1 MAKPFSL
8 QELEARVRALT
19 RRGLGSASSVIKH
32 GPLTFD
38 ATGRVAYINQQMV
51 ELSARELSLLEVLL
65 QRAGRLVSKDQL
77 VHRDRGVHPP
87 PAQEN
92 RARPDPHRDRARPRV
107 LPREDR
113 RLSHAGAAGRPMC
126 TPESPR

>member
-1 MAKPFSL
+1 M
-8 QELEARVRALT
+8 
-19 RRGLGSASSVIKH
+19 IKH

-38 ATGRVAYINQQMV
+38 ATGRVAYINDQMI

-77 VHRDRGVHPP
+77 VERLCEWGEEVSNNAIEVYIHRLRKKIEQGAGAH
-87 PAQEN
+87 
-92 RARPDPHRDRARPRV
+92 RHGARPGL

-113 RLSHAGAAGRPMC
+113 SV
-126 TPESPR
+126 S